1 MAGPKVT
8 VITDSDIVRE
18 SVAVA
23 LGARHPLAF
32 VPPGSPPDATAAL
45 LICECPGA
53 AADADAAAAR
63 GLPTLRIVTAGSAAA
78 GDLPFPFFPERL
90 RAAVRGALERSD
102 ADAAP
107 GAAPAANAIDF
118 PLIPAA
124 AAAVAAKAA
133 ASGLPALICGERGT
147 GTRRLARQIH
157 ARGGGGRFL
166 AVPAAG
172 LSPAIAAAIREGGS
186 ERVTLCLDGIDA
198 LPAGAADVLAA
209 LLDDGTIDHSGD
221 GARLL
226 CTAEGDA
233 ESIVVASGID
243 PELFYRLAVLPIQLE
258 PLRGRLDEIP
268 AIAAAI
274 LARLAARHAPAGPAP
289 VLAAAAAARLRR
301 YPWPGNLVELEA
313 VLARTLVFCR
323 GAEIGADDLV
333 FDIAS
338 ADSVSAAPRVAAA
351 VRPPEAAPVPPATPA
366 ATPDGVDAGLEL
378 LLQDL
383 AHEFKNP
390 MVTIKTTAQLLERQL
405 DAESG
410 QREMARMTGEAVD
423 RMDRALENLLAW
435 TRFAAPVRHAAR
447 LADVVSECLEA
458 LDAELV
464 ARRILLDDR
473 VDPRAIVVAD
483 RGQLGWALDN
493 LLRAAIR
500 AAGDGATLVLR
511 TPLAHTGLVLQLPTS
526 TASVTAALARWSDGA
541 AAPATVAASIGF
553 VLARTLIERNGGTVR
568 VQAGEGETTLTVTLP
583 AGDEEAEDDEE
594 AAYPDR

>member
-18 SVAVA
+18 NVAVA

-32 VPPGSPPDATAAL
+32 VPPGRPPEANTAV
-45 LICECPGA
+45 LICDCPGA
-53 AADADAAAAR
+53 AADAAAAAAR
-63 GLPTLRIVTAGSAAA
+63 GVPTIRVVTAGSAGA
-78 GDLPFPFFPERL
+78 GELSFPFFPESL
-90 RAAVRGALERSD
+90 RAAVRRALEPPATR
-102 ADAAP
+102 ATPAAAP
-107 GAAPAANAIDF
+107 IADGIDF

-124 AAAVAAKAA
+124 AAAVAATAA
-133 ASGLPALICGERGT
+133 ASGLPALICGARGT

-172 LSPAIAAAIREGGS
+172 LSPAIAAALRAGGS
-186 ERVTLCLDGIDA
+186 ERITLCLDGIDA
-198 LPAGAADVLAA
+198 LPAGTAEVLAA
-209 LLDDGTIDHSGD
+209 LLDDGTIDHAGD
-221 GARLL
+221 GVRLL
-226 CTAEGDA
+226 CTAEADA
-233 ESIVVASGID
+233 ESIVTTSGID

-258 PLRGRLDEIP
+258 PLRARSDEIP
-268 AIAAAI
+268 AIATAI
-274 LARLAARHAPAGPAP
+274 LARLAARHAPAAAAP
-289 VLAAAAAARLRR
+289 VLTPDAAARLRR

-323 GAEIGADDLV
+323 AAAIGADDLV
-333 FDIAS
+333 FDIAT
-338 ADSVSAAPRVAAA
+338 ADSASAAPRVAA
-351 VRPPEAAPVPPATPA
+351 VQPPA
-366 ATPDGVDAGLEL
+366 ATPVPAAAPATTPDGADAGLEL

-435 TRFAAPVRHAAR
+435 TRFAAPVRHPAR

-473 VDPRAIVVAD
+473 VDPGTIVVAD
-483 RGQLGWALDN
+483 HGQLGWALDN

-541 AAPATVAASIGF
+541 AAPTTVAASIGF

-583 AGDEEAEDDEE
+583 AGDEEAEEDEE